1 MKFITLF
8 LQAAGGN
15 AQQGGSMGFLLMIIL
30 IFVVMWLFMIR
41 PQQKKQ
47 KEVEKFREGL
57 KKGDKVVTIGG
68 IYGTVVEVKEKT
80 LILEV
85 DQNVKI
91 KAEDMAGS
99 DEEDPN
105 TYDQTIVNVSVTPN
119 GFLIF
124 WANRPL
130 RYGIIGGLAAFV
142 ALFIFL
148 LAWKRKKEQKR

>member
-91 KAEDMAGS
+91 KVDKASVVNDFS
-99 DEEDPN
+99 DA
-105 TYDQTIVNVSVTPN
+105 QQS
-119 GFLIF
+119 
-124 WANRPL
+124 
-130 RYGIIGGLAAFV
+130 
-142 ALFIFL
+142 
-148 LAWKRKKEQKR
+148 

>member
-8 LQAAGGN
+8 LQAAGGS

-91 KAEDMAGS
+91 KVDKAS
-99 DEEDPN
+99 V
-105 TYDQTIVNVSVTPN
+105 VNDFTDAQQS
-119 GFLIF
+119 
-124 WANRPL
+124 
-130 RYGIIGGLAAFV
+130 
-142 ALFIFL
+142 
-148 LAWKRKKEQKR
+148 